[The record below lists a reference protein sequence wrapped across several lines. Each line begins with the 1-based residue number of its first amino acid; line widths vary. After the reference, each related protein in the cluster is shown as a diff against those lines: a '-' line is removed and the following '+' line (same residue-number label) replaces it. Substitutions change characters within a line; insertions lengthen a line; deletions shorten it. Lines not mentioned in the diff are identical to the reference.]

1 MGELSF
7 EYIYSILKYVV
18 GLMACPLDSFLIVV
32 YLTLRPSGMASTS
45 ISYCSTKH
53 QSTEKKKCFIPKA
66 GGGNRNK
73 EKKEKNL
80 QTLSGLSFKTNSLSN
95 L

>member
-7 EYIYSILKYVV
+7 EYIYNILKPIV

-32 YLTLRPSGMASTS
+32 YLTLCLSGTASTS

-53 QSTEKKKCFIPKA
+53 QSTEEKNVSTPK
-66 GGGNRNK
+66 GGKNRNK
-73 EKKEKNL
+73 EEKEKNL